1 MNHSFLERSVKPLS
15 IYSLLE
21 QQDALSQLVEQAAVR
36 WSLDTQDIFSL
47 LGLTMSGD
55 LESGCVVLEVSLSLC
70 RQRALRDLLTLLELV
85 AKCPEP
91 REYDHRWLMTLNHN
105 LDNFAPIDL
114 MLAEG
119 GFGIRTLTALVKR
132 QTDASRSNSKEN
144 S

>member
-1 MNHSFLERSVKPLS
+1 MNHSSFERSAKPLS

-21 QQDALSQLVEQAAVR
+21 QQDALSQLVDQAAVL
-36 WSLDTQDIFSL
+36 WSLDTQDVFSL

-55 LESGCVVLEVSLSLC
+55 LESGCISLEVPLSLC
-70 RQRALRDLLTLLELV
+70 RQRALHDLLTLLELIG
-85 AKCPEP
+85 KCQEP
-91 REYDHRWLMTLNHN
+91 REYDSRWLMALNHN

-119 GFGIRTLTALVKR
+119 GFGIRTVTALVKK
-132 QTDASRSNSKEN
+132 QINPPHINSKEN